1 MDFEHGLFLA
11 IQNSEPGRVGPV
23 ERRHMCKSAKIFVF
37 SAAIRVFLDVVQ
49 DIVYP
54 EEQDNQFAIDSHRQR
69 PEYHIHQTKNKRSK
83 SPMEHNS
90 KTENNTHRDA
100 DPKYDLNDERRNH
113 FAE

>member
-1 MDFEHGLFLA
+1 VDFGYGLFLG
-11 IQNSEPGRVGPV
+11 IQNSEPGRVGQFEP
-23 ERRHMCKSAKIFVF
+23 RHTRKLAKIIVL

-54 EEQDNQFAIDSHRQR
+54 EEQDNQFAVDPHHQR
-69 PEYHIHQTKNKRSK
+69 PDDHIHQSKNKRHK

-90 KTENNTHRDA
+90 KTGNNTHRNA
-100 DPKYDLNDERRNH
+100 DPKNDLNDDRRNH